1 MRRFL
6 PILAVLLLAL
16 FATTAQ
22 AQISSDTLTIQ
33 QIQEVHPDTLAA
45 GNQASPHVGDTITV
59 TGVVY
64 AAPRS
69 SAGGPPLFA
78 LGNAFTLYIM
88 DENGG
93 PWSGLNVRA
102 SDSLAADAI
111 LVTAIDTGYVVRLT
125 GVVSQY
131 FSTTQFEIGV
141 GNGWNA
147 DVQVE
152 ILDDLGRRPDPT
164 NIAIADLVNGGPQ
177 NGIPAAQQWEGAYVV
192 IEGAKVGTVT
202 QNTSTGRYTWTIT
215 DDQGNS
221 IGVYD
226 QSIFFRGGSQGFD
239 PSWAPPAPGTT
250 ISAIRGV
257 ITSSGQGIVISPLYP
272 GDIVLGSFPPVVS
285 NLMRDIALPT
295 SSDVVTVTCDV
306 EDSNPDGSITA
317 VKLIWGLYEGDAN
330 VEKGQIDMTYDGG
343 SKQALGQIPAQAD
356 GAIVWYYIQAS
367 DNDNETVVFPGEIIK
382 GRPFYIVRDGATRI
396 RDIQYTPYND
406 GNSGAIGGTV
416 TVTGTVVGG
425 SADLGMVFIQDD
437 VQPWSGIMVR
447 GDESVRNLVTGQN
460 VTITGVVE
468 ERFNVT
474 TVGNSTLTTDNGT
487 ATVPAPISL
496 TTGVFENLTVTDG
509 NRDAEQWEGMLT
521 IFNNLTVTSS
531 NADDPAGNYGEI
543 LVDDGSG
550 DMRIDDNGTWKT
562 VYTNDPAQT
571 DKIFLAVGTTIESVT
586 GVMYFSFNYYKLEP
600 RSETDWVNVGEAVNP
615 PVISKL
621 SRDIG
626 IPTSSDQVT
635 VTCEVVDS
643 NEGGTIAG
651 VKLYYGT
658 EGGTA
663 MSVDMTYDAGT
674 TVATGVIPAM
684 ADGDVVWY
692 YIEATDNDNDVAVY
706 PADLSGPLPFFI
718 VRDGDVRIRDIK
730 YTPYSNG
737 VPGCNGFSNITTRG
751 ILTAGP
757 NLGMYFIQDGTDPW
771 SGIQIFASNIKDQGL
786 EVGDDITVTGKAGVR
801 FGMVQLSSVTVDE
814 NHGKGTLPEP
824 VMLSTGT
831 FLTGGVDDGD
841 LTAEPFE
848 GMLVA
853 FETLTV
859 TSVNA
864 DAPSGNFGEFLVTD
878 GSGDMRVDDAGTWDA
893 VYTTDSTDTG
903 LIYLKPGTSIDG
915 LKGIMYYSFDNWK
928 LEPRDED
935 DFDNVVTSIA
945 FIPALVSDITL
956 HQNYPNPFR
965 SEAGTTVRFDI
976 PRQSQVSL
984 QLFDM
989 AGRHVATVLDGTHQA
1004 GSYSVRMTLPT
1015 LPSGT
1020 YIYRLAVDGVSRS
1033 ARMTITR

>member
-6 PILAVLLLAL
+6 PILTILLVAL
-16 FATTAQ
+16 FTTTAQ
-22 AQISSDTLTIQ
+22 AQIVSDTLTVQ

-93 PWSGLNVRA
+93 AWSGLNVRA

-152 ILDDLGRRPDPT
+152 ILDDLGRRPDPST
-164 NIAIADLVNGGPQ
+164 IAITDLVSGGPLT
-177 NGIPAAQQWEGAYVV
+177 GIPSAQQWEGAYVM
-192 IEGAKVGTVT
+192 IEGASVGTVT

-215 DDQGNS
+215 DGQGNS

-239 PSWAPPAPGTT
+239 PTWAPPAPGTT
-250 ISAIRGV
+250 ISSIRGV

-295 SSDVVTVTCDV
+295 SSDAVTVTCDV
-306 EDSNPDGSITA
+306 EDSNPDGSI
-317 VKLIWGLYEGDAN
+317 VEVSLIWGLNDDL
-330 VEKGQIDMTYDGG
+330 KGQIVMTYDDAT
-343 SKQALGQIPAQAD
+343 KQAMAQIPAQAD
-356 GAIVWYYIQAS
+356 GSIVWYYIQAK
-367 DNDNETVVFPGEIIK
+367 DNDNDIVIFPGEIVR
-382 GRPFYIVRDGATRI
+382 GRPFYIVRDGLTRI

-425 SADLGMVFIQDD
+425 STDLGMVFIQDD

-447 GDESVRNLVTGQN
+447 GDESIRNLITGQN

-474 TVGNSTLTTDNGT
+474 TVGNATLTSDNGT

-509 NRDAEQWEGMLT
+509 TPEAEQWEGMLT
-521 IFNNLTVTSS
+521 IFSDLTITSS
-531 NADDPAGNYGEI
+531 NADAPTGNFGEV

-550 DMRIDDNGTWKT
+550 DMRVDDSGTWKS
-562 VYTNDPAQT
+562 VYTNDPTQT
-571 DKIFLAVGTTIESVT
+571 DKTFLAVGTTIESLT
-586 GVMYFSFNYYKLEP
+586 GVMYYSFNYYKLEP
-600 RSETDWVNVGEAVNP
+600 RSESDWVNVGEAVNP

-621 SRDIG
+621 ARDLG

-643 NEGGTIAG
+643 NEGGTITN

-663 MSVDMTYDAGT
+663 MSVDMTYDDVS
-674 TVATGVIPAM
+674 TVATGIIPAM

-692 YIEATDNDNDVAVY
+692 YVEATDNDNDVAVY
-706 PADLSGPLPFFI
+706 PADLGGPLPFYI
-718 VRDGDVRIRDIK
+718 VRDGDIRISDIQ
-730 YTPYSNG
+730 YTPYADGRSG
-737 VPGCNGFSNITTRG
+737 SFGFKNVTTRG
-751 ILTAGP
+751 VLTAGP
-757 NLGMYFIQDGTDPW
+757 NLGMYFIQDGNEPW
-771 SGIQIFASNIKDQGL
+771 SGIQIYSSSIKNEGL
-786 EVGDDITVTGKAGVR
+786 ALGDDITVTG
-801 FGMVQLSSVTVDE
+801 TVDE
-814 NHGKGTLPEP
+814 RFGITQLKNLVIVEKHGTVDLPEP
-824 VMLSTGT
+824 VLLSTGSY
-831 FLTGGVDDGD
+831 LTEVVKDGD
-841 LTAEPFE
+841 PIAEQYE

-853 FETLTV
+853 FEDLTV
-859 TSVNA
+859 TSTNA
-864 DAPSGNFGEFLVTD
+864 DEAAGGNFGEFLVTD

-903 LIYLKPGTSIDG
+903 LIYLKAGTTIDG
-915 LKGIMYYSFDNWK
+915 LKGIMYFSFNNWK
-928 LEPRDED
+928 LQPRDED

-965 SEAGTTVRFDI
+965 AESGTTVRFDI

-1004 GSYSVRMTLPT
+1004 GSYSVRLTLSA